1 MNRAQLIAIGS
12 GFTLVLFMAVYPPW
26 HTDDPQHGQTSV
38 WVFDRKVGRGLL
50 WSPPRFHPPRDRTD
64 PYVRVDGEQLLAEI
78 TAIASLTGIVVAGLG
93 IASIRRDSSVPDS
106 LE

>member
-26 HTDDPQHGQTSV
+26 HTDDPQHGQRV
-38 WVFDRKVGRGLL
+38 LMFDRKVGRGLL
-50 WSPPRFHPPRDRTD
+50 WSPPRFHPPRLRTD

-78 TAIASLTGIVVAGLG
+78 TAIASLTGIVVVGLG

-106 LE
+106 PE